1 MGQIT
6 KTFWLVLGLLALG
19 TQTCV
24 ADEKVYK
31 EGTVWSVTFIK
42 VKTGMFDV
50 YMREL
55 AAVRKALMAEGKKQ
69 GLIVSEKMLYGSSA
83 NREDWDLMLMEEY
96 KNWAAF
102 DGFAEKWDAMLL
114 KIIGSEEKQVQTMV
128 KRTEVREIV
137 GDKILQEITFK

>member
-69 GLIVSEKMLYGSSA
+69 GLIVSEKMLYG
-83 NREDWDLMLMEEY
+83 
-96 KNWAAF
+96 
-102 DGFAEKWDAMLL
+102 
-114 KIIGSEEKQVQTMV
+114 
-128 KRTEVREIV
+128 
-137 GDKILQEITFK
+137 